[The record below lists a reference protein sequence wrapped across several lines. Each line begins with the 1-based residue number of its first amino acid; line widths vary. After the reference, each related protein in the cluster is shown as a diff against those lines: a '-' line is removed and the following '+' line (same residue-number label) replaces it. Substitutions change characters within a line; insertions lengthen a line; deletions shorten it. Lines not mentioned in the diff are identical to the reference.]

1 MTMGKQADVHVKI
14 LNAQSTDALMSVYDD
29 WADRYET
36 ELLDDWGYT
45 SPKMALT
52 LLQRYSDINGSTVLD
67 AGCGTG
73 LVGELLARA
82 GVGDLSGVDYSQ
94 GMLDKAKDKGVYH
107 SLAKIDLNKEV
118 PIASASYDAVTCIG
132 TFTSTHV
139 VPEALRELVRL
150 TRSGGVVV
158 FTVRDDYWEA
168 THFVDLLISLHAE
181 QLACIEEIRVEPY
194 IHSEGSECRFV
205 VLRVC

>member
-1 MTMGKQADVHVKI
+1 MGKQADVHVKI

-150 TRSGGVVV
+150 TRSGGLVV

-168 THFVDLLISLHAE
+168 TQFVDLIVDMHSE
-181 QLACIEEIRVEPY
+181 GIVRIEEVRIEPY

-205 VLRVC
+205 ALKVL

>member
-1 MTMGKQADVHVKI
+1 MGKQADVHVKI

-150 TRSGGVVV
+150 TRSGGLVV

-168 THFVDLLISLHAE
+168 TKFVDLLIELHS
-181 QLACIEEIRVEPY
+181 QRLVCIEEIRIEPY

-205 VLRVC
+205 VLRVR

>member
-1 MTMGKQADVHVKI
+1 MGKQADVHVKI

-45 SPKMALT
+45 SPQMAVA
-52 LLQRYSDINGSTVLD
+52 LLQRYSNVDGSSVLD

-73 LVGELLARA
+73 LVGELLAGA
-82 GVGDLSGVDYSQ
+82 GVKELSGVDYSQ
-94 GMLDKAKDKGVYH
+94 GMLDKANDKGVYQ
-107 SLAKIDLNKEV
+107 SLAKVDLNKEV

-139 VPEALRELVRL
+139 VPDALRELVRL

-168 THFVDLLISLHAE
+168 TKFVDLLIELHSE
-181 QLACIEEIRVEPY
+181 RLASIEEIRVEPY

>member
-45 SPKMALT
+45 SPQMAVT
-52 LLQRYSDINGSTVLD
+52 LLSRYCDIDGANILD

-73 LVGELLARA
+73 LVGELLAGA
-82 GVGDLSGVDYSQ
+82 GAGGLSGVDYSQ
-94 GMLDKAKDKGVYH
+94 GMLDKASEKGVYQ

-139 VPEALRELVRL
+139 VPGALRELVRL
-150 TRSGGVVV
+150 TRSGGVVA

-168 THFVDLLISLHAE
+168 TKFVDLLIGLHSE
-181 QLACIEEIRVEPY
+181 RLVCIEEIRVEPY

-205 VLRVC
+205 VLRVV

>member
-1 MTMGKQADVHVKI
+1 MGKQADVHVKI
-14 LNAQSTDALMSVYDD
+14 LSAQSTDALMSVYDD

-45 SPKMALT
+45 SPKMAVT
-52 LLQRYSDINGSTVLD
+52 LLQRYADIDGSTVLD

-73 LVGELLARA
+73 LVGELLVGA
-82 GVGDLSGVDYSQ
+82 GVKELSGVDYSQ
-94 GMLDKAKDKGVYH
+94 GMLDKANDKGVYQT
-107 SLAKIDLNKEV
+107 LAKIDLNKEV

-139 VPEALRELVRL
+139 VPDALRELVRL
-150 TRSGGVVV
+150 TRSGGVIV

-168 THFVDLLISLHAE
+168 TKFVDLLIELHLE
-181 QLACIEEIRVEPY
+181 RLVSIEEIRVEPY

>member
-36 ELLDDWGYT
+36 ELLDDWGYA

-52 LLQRYSDINGSTVLD
+52 LLERYSDINGSTILD

-168 THFVDLLISLHAE
+168 TNFVDLLISLHAE